1 METASVK
8 LSLFDLIRL
17 NVFAKGWRLVVLSN
31 TKYIPIVIGTQREL
45 KYITATH
52 SCEAQGGSLIL
63 T

>member
-17 NVFAKGWRLVVLSN
+17 NVFAKGWRLVALSN
-31 TKYIPIVIGTQREL
+31 TKYIFTQREL

-52 SCEAQGGSLIL
+52 SCEVQEVHLS
-63 T
+63 